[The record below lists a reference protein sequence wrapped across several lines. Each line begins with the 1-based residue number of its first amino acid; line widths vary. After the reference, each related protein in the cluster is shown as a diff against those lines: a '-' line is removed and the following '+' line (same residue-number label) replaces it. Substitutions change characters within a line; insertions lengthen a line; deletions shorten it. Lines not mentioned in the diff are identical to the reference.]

1 MDVIDTLIPGIKSGD
16 EKQFKVALSKY
27 RKSIGRYTVS
37 GLTATPIAEYDR
49 DNCHVVIRTKNGEPC
64 FSIWEKKE
72 LGYIVHV
79 IVHKN
84 TAEYSFD
91 QIPF

>member
-1 MDVIDTLIPGIKSGD
+1 MDIISALIPSIKSGD
-16 EKQFKVALSKY
+16 KEQFCAALSKY
-27 RKSIGRYTVS
+27 RKPIGRYTVS
-37 GLTATPIAEYDR
+37 GLTATPIAEYDS

-79 IVHKN
+79 IVHKV